1 LDLTVPPEIRLHDA
15 AVPVRHISLTQVKRD
30 VAYEIPVDVVAS
42 DVMTELPFWTST
54 VGWMRI
60 KIGAGVYSAVGATRA
75 TAVDLGAFTAEELK
89 ECTIEVKVP
98 TADDDRQDVLALN
111 LGYGL

>member
-1 LDLTVPPEIRLHDA
+1 MPPEIRLHDA

-42 DVMTELPFWTST
+42 DVMTDLPFWTST
-54 VGWMRI
+54 LNWMRI
-60 KIGAGVYSAVGATRA
+60 KIGAGAYAAVGATRA
-75 TAVDLGAFTAEELK
+75 TGVDLGSFSADELK
-89 ECTIEVKVP
+89 ECTIEIKVP
-98 TADDDRQDVLALN
+98 SADDDRQDVLALN